1 MDFLEWSLTDLNPY
15 FEAIRAWVVA
25 SGLRIALILLLAL
38 IAMKVASGVSG
49 RLLGV
54 VHKQRKDDAEFLK
67 RAITLKAVISYLLS
81 IVIAAVTIMMILGE
95 LGIEIGPVLA
105 AAGVVG
111 LAVGFGAQ
119 SLVKDV
125 ISGFFILLDD
135 QIRVGDVVEVA
146 GKSGLVERVNLRV
159 TVLRDLAGAV
169 HFVPN
174 GNIDVVTNMTKD
186 FSHYVMNIG
195 VAYRED
201 IDEVMSVLREIDEE
215 MRRDEAFSIDMLEPI
230 DILGVDQFADSAV
243 IVKARLKT
251 RPIQQ
256 WRVGREFNR
265 RMKKRFDELDIEI
278 PFPHVTLYMGE
289 GKDGSA
295 PPLKMEKIS

>member
-1 MDFLEWSLTDLNPY
+1 MDFSDWSLADLNPY
-15 FEAIRAWVVA
+15 FEAVRAWVLA

-38 IAMKVASGVSG
+38 IAMKVASAVSG

-54 VHKQRKDDAEFLK
+54 VNKQRKDDAEFLK

-95 LGIEIGPVLA
+95 VGIEIGPVLA

-186 FSHYVMNIG
+186 FSQYVMNIG

-215 MRRDEAFSIDMLEPI
+215 MQRDPAFSIDMLEPI

-265 RMKKRFDELDIEI
+265 RMKKRFDELNIEI

-295 PPLKMEKIS
+295 PPLKMENIS